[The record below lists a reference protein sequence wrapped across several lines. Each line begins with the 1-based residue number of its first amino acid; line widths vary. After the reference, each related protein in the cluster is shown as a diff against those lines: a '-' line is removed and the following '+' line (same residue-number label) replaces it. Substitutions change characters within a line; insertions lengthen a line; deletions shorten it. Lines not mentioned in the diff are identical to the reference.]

1 MKSFIFALVIVF
13 STISCSNAQQ
23 QFSPEDV
30 MYTIGSY
37 QLKYKHVLAYV
48 DMEMEGEDPTLAY
61 EPGYI
66 QELTVEC
73 LEEFAEAPETF
84 LADLEIHYEAMQMGV
99 GYDVQNNGT
108 LTQYQGQANNQYYQQ
123 SNNNQQFNS
132 GGGQWKQLLSGSVLY
147 YTVTQSHNGMFV
159 QSTQY
164 MHLCPNGTAL
174 FYEESGGGGAVN
186 PGRTMQ
192 FSGSANWNVI
202 EQGGQAYF
210 NVNMEGQPL
219 NFPMR
224 ALNQKIQIQGLGNF
238 SIQQGAAQCY

>member
-1 MKSFIFALVIVF
+1 MKSFIFALIIVF
-13 STISCSNAQQ
+13 SILSCSYGQQ
-23 QFSPEDV
+23 QFSPEDI
-30 MYTIGSY
+30 MQTIGSY
-37 QLKYKHVLAYV
+37 QLKFKHVLAYV
-48 DMEMEGEDPTLAY
+48 DLEMEGEDPTLAY

-73 LEEFAEAPETF
+73 LEEFAEDPETF
-84 LADLEIHYEAMQMGV
+84 LADLEVHYEAMQMGA
-99 GYDVQNNGT
+99 GYGSQNKGT
-108 LTQYQGQANNQYYQQ
+108 LTQYQGEQNNQY
-123 SNNNQQFNS
+123 NQQPFNS
-132 GGGQWKQLLSGSVLY
+132 GGSQWKQLLNGSVLY
-147 YTVTQSHNGMFV
+147 YTVTQSHTGMFV

-186 PGRTMQ
+186 PGREIQ

-210 NVNMEGQPL
+210 HVNMQGQFQ

-224 ALNQKIQIQGLGNF
+224 VLNQKIQIQGLGNF